1 MSQKV
6 EFEFT
11 ASDKGL
17 ASQLLRMERGIERV
31 TQKMMGLEGRLNGG
45 AQQMQKMGGGNFL
58 SAPIRQLAGITA
70 GALSAQ
76 AVLAKMLSTG
86 KEFSEE
92 GFNAAKKW
100 DQLFREFAGQ
110 SGLRGNALGVAEK
123 RIRMVGQ
130 EVGLDIENTANAAT
144 QLVSSGF
151 SAQEASGESLRQML
165 RGFVG
170 SNLAGR
176 QVEMRDLAQS
186 TANFL
191 SAQGLEKNAK
201 NTEDLMSR
209 VQSLYKTTNLQ
220 FQDFS
225 EFARESASMKG
236 IVSISEQLA
245 SLATLRDV
253 MSADE
258 ASTGM
263 RNLVGRLRTAGG
275 TPEKMEGLK
284 MLGLRKDEV
293 DMVGEDFMT
302 AITRLKDGINRTAPE
317 LRPIALKKI
326 FEERGV
332 AFAEI
337 LGNNLDLINE
347 RIKSQ
352 IEGKTQFGADVKFA
366 AEGVNAASR
375 RQENERLAF
384 MAKSGADRN
393 EMLFTEARQFLYEK
407 GHSTVRT
414 EANLLLARFTH
425 YLGMNADRAVGNA
438 VDMQPQG
445 LKIVQQRL
453 AEKLNPTG
461 KPISKIESDLLAPN
475 PERKF
480 SPDQIAIWE
489 QSRREF
495 RNPAATFR
503 NTMFNPWYDRR
514 NRYPQEDA
522 AIRQAQGIE
531 REISGQIDAFGS
543 LLPHQAEGMRGAV
556 NSLQGLAGGL
566 GNNVHTYDLQRLLQ
580 DLTAALRENSAL
592 TKANSAVTA
601 NTGEAAPSASQVHR
615 PTTIDQQRAPVGG
628 L

>member
-17 ASQLLRMERGIERV
+17 AAQLLRWERNLERL

-86 KEFSEE
+86 REFSEE

-123 RIRMVGQ
+123 RIRQIGQ

-209 VQSLYKTTNLQ
+209 VQTLYKTTNLQ

-253 MSADE
+253 MSAEE

-275 TPEKMEGLK
+275 STEKLEGLK
-284 MLGLRKDEV
+284 MLGLRREEV

-302 AITRLKDGINRTAPE
+302 AMKRVKEALEKTAPE

-352 IEGKTQFGADVKFA
+352 VEGKTQFGADVKFA

-384 MAKSGADRN
+384 MAKSGMDRN

-407 GHSTVRT
+407 GYSAFRT
-414 EANLLLARFTH
+414 EANLGIARGAY
-425 YLGMNADRAVGNA
+425 YLGASADQAISKA
-438 VDMQPQG
+438 VDMEPG
-445 LKIVQQRL
+445 AMEIIRQRL
-453 AEKLNPTG
+453 AEKMNPTG
-461 KPISKIESDLLAPN
+461 KPNSKIESEILAPV
-475 PERKF
+475 PTRKF
-480 SPDQIAIWE
+480 SADQIAIWE
-489 QSRREF
+489 ESRREF

-514 NRYPQEDA
+514 GRFPQEDA
-522 AIRQAQGIE
+522 AIRQAQKLETELG
-531 REISGQIDAFGS
+531 GQLDAFGS
-543 LLPHQAEGMRGAV
+543 LLPHQAAGMAGAV
-556 NSLQGLAGGL
+556 RGMQGRAGGL
-566 GNNVHTYDLQRLLQ
+566 GNNVHTYDLQVLLERLTEALNRN
-580 DLTAALRENSAL
+580 TAATSN
-592 TKANSAVTA
+592 NTA
-601 NTGEAAPSASQVHR
+601 ATDGETGPVAAPIHR
-615 PTTIDQQRAPVGG
+615 PTTIDQQRQPGG
-628 L
+628 VL